1 MEDGAG
7 EDGGKAL
14 ACNGARATWRRHAK
28 AEKVRGAK
36 GSSRWEQEE
45 VFQRQRTT
53 PKGAVRGEVR
63 CSRHG
68 KKRMR
73 KQRAEDGR
81 A

>member
-1 MEDGAG
+1 M
-7 EDGGKAL
+7 
-14 ACNGARATWRRHAK
+14 ACIGARATWRRRAK
-28 AEKVRGAK
+28 AEKVRWAEG
-36 GSSRWEQEE
+36 GRRWEQEE
-45 VFQRQRTT
+45 VFQRQRTR